1 MKTEKLNFTGQT
13 CSVSLFRNVQNPL
26 QIRDK
31 LMKNELDATVINAT
45 LIPDILQ
52 VFVAAN
58 KAAHSHQK
66 GKKFCKT
73 RTVHTELLYNL
84 SPTKSVTE
92 SLKIFGIRED
102 IHDLI
107 VVTFDDESEEK
118 LQTVKNVIQGEIK
131 DPAELQELT
140 KWNEIAK
147 LHGLDTTL
155 NREQIRDVLI
165 SKSAVKDLF

>member
-26 QIRDK
+26 EIRDK

-45 LIPDILQ
+45 LIPDVLQ

-58 KAAHSHQK
+58 KAAQSHLK

-73 RTVHTELLYNL
+73 RRVHTELLYNL
-84 SPTKSVTE
+84 SPTKNVTE

-107 VVTFDDESEEK
+107 IVTFEDESDEK

-131 DPAELQELT
+131 DLAELQELT
-140 KWNEIAK
+140 NWNEVAK
-147 LHGLDTTL
+147 LHGLESTL
-155 NREQIRDVLI
+155 NQEQIRDVLI